1 MNITHKI
8 TLDLAARGA
17 TPRLPVKQGDAYTRT
32 VEITLCSGGV
42 AWTVPTEATV
52 TALVRYRKADG
63 TAGMYDTLPDGET
76 PAVTWDSNVLTVNL
90 APQML
95 TCPGLTRC
103 DVVLL
108 NGTKMLATFDFHLAV
123 EPSPVDNA
131 TLESQDYYKVASL
144 AQINE
149 ALEGKLEK
157 SGDTMTGT
165 LNMGG
170 NSITGADFVNA
181 AALAVTPVGS
191 DPDAGGYLA
200 AGESEL
206 GDDGLPVRI
215 MELYGNYGDEPVVL
229 RHLNTPREDS
239 DAATKAYVDAVAGSG
254 SAGADGGYY
263 TPSVDGSGNLTW
275 TASKSDMPAVD
286 GANIKGP
293 KGETGAAGPQG
304 EKGDTGAQGPQG
316 ETGPQGPKGDTGAA
330 GRGIKSIAR
339 TSGTGAAGT
348 KDTYTITF
356 TDNTKTTFQV
366 YNGADGAS
374 GSGSGADGGYYTP
387 AVDGSGNL
395 TWTASKSD
403 MPAVG
408 GANIKGPKGE
418 TGAAGPQGEKGDTG
432 AQGPQGETGPQ
443 GPKGDTGAAGR
454 GIKSIART
462 SGTGAAGTKDTYTIT
477 FTDNT
482 KTTFQVYNG
491 ADGASGSG
499 SGAVGSVNGATGA
512 VEIATCGVA
521 ICDTAGSTRQK
532 SADLLTEGFALVNG
546 CTVRVVFSNAN
557 TVNEPSLV
565 VSTMDGA
572 SLGGA
577 IVLAQ
582 TMQPPA
588 ASDIGARMHTFVNF
602 HGIWVLQDPA

>member
-215 MELYGNYGDEPVVL
+215 MELYGNAGDEPVVL

-374 GSGSGADGGYYTP
+374 GSGSGA
-387 AVDGSGNL
+387 
-395 TWTASKSD
+395 
-403 MPAVG
+403 
-408 GANIKGPKGE
+408 
-418 TGAAGPQGEKGDTG
+418 
-432 AQGPQGETGPQ
+432 
-443 GPKGDTGAAGR
+443 
-454 GIKSIART
+454 
-462 SGTGAAGTKDTYTIT
+462 
-477 FTDNT
+477 
-482 KTTFQVYNG
+482 
-491 ADGASGSG
+491 
-499 SGAVGSVNGATGA
+499 VGSVNGATGA

-521 ICDTAGSTRQK
+521 TCDTAGSTRQK

-582 TMQPPA
+582 TMRPPA
-588 ASDIGARMHTFVNF
+588 ASEIGARMHTFVNF